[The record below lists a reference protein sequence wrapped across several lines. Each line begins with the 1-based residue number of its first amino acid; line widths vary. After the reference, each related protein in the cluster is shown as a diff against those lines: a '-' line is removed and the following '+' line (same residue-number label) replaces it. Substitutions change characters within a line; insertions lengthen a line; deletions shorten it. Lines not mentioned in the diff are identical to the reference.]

1 MSKKILVCFFLQL
14 FHSRAPDRFNPP
26 PLPNS
31 PRKCQP
37 VFIFFLFEQPELRSV
52 LNEKYCCHNS
62 QVQPD
67 TVRCSQVQQ
76 DDTGAA
82 VDAVGEIGADDG
94 YVADDAVDAD
104 DANGSG

>member
-1 MSKKILVCFFLQL
+1 M
-14 FHSRAPDRFNPP
+14 
-26 PLPNS
+26 
-31 PRKCQP
+31 
-37 VFIFFLFEQPELRSV
+37 

-94 YVADDAVDAD
+94 YVADDAVGAD